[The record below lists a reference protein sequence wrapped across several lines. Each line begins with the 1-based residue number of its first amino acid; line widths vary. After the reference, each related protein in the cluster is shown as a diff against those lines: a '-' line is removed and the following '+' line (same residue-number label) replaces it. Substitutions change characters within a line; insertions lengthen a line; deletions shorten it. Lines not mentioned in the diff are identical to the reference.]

1 MSIESA
7 KAFMER
13 MKTDGD
19 FKKEVGEKSSPEDRM
34 QFVKANGFDFSKE
47 EFEQVTSELGED
59 ELEKLKGSQ
68 GVIARG
74 HARGQVSLWPL
85 FGKQ

>member
-19 FKKEVGEKSSPEDRM
+19 FKKEVGEKSSGEDRM

-74 HARGQVSLWPL
+74 QVSL
-85 FGKQ
+85 

>member
-74 HARGQVSLWPL
+74 QVSL
-85 FGKQ
+85 

>member
-1 MSIESA
+1 MSIESV

-19 FKKEVGEKSSPEDRM
+19 FRKEVGEKSSGEDRM

-47 EFEQVTSELGED
+47 EFEQVKSELSD
-59 ELEKLKGSQ
+59 EELGLVSGSYS
-68 GVIARG
+68 GTA
-74 HARGQVSLWPL
+74 P
-85 FGKQ
+85 KQFPGA